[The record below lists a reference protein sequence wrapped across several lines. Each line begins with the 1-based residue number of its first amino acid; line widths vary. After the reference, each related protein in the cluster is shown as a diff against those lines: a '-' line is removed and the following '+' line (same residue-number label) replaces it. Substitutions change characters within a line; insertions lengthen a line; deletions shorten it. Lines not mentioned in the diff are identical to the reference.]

1 MVSLHTRSEVHVV
14 LVVTHHD
21 TFETSVVSLRGME
34 DWISLI
40 DDFFFFWK
48 IEVFTK
54 RIVDLG
60 FDNDRKEYS
69 LWVPTTH
76 NGIVS

>member
-40 DDFFFFWK
+40 DDFLGQLR
-48 IEVFTK
+48 VFTK

-60 FDNDRKEYS
+60 FDNDKKE
-69 LWVPTTH
+69 
-76 NGIVS
+76 